1 MNIPMNGDRF
11 VVLGVAPARAP
22 WFRTVS
28 QWANAA
34 SLPLE
39 FLKCLSPEEV
49 RARLAS
55 GQPFSALL
63 ADAGVPAVDRD
74 LLSAAARADCAVVV
88 IEDKRVRRDW
98 VALGAAVT
106 LPPDFDRDQLLGVLQ
121 QHAVHVTQ
129 PDHQAIAEAPP
140 ATTDH
145 CVVVAVTGPGGTGA
159 STAAIAL
166 AQGAAAESRGH
177 RRVLL
182 ADFCLHAEQAMLH
195 DVRDVAPGL
204 QELVDAHRFG
214 NLAAAETRALAF
226 RIAERRYDLLLGL
239 RHARFWSALRPKSI
253 GAAFESLMA
262 AYGTLVCDVDGDL
275 EGESESGSLDV
286 EERNGLSRLAV
297 QRADVVI
304 AVGAA
309 SMKGLHSLAVTVGG
323 IHAAAPGAAVLAV
336 VNCAPRSPRGRAEIT
351 SALHQLVR
359 GASPDRQVFGPVF
372 LPERKVDSLLRDG
385 ARLPAPLVQTLT
397 GAVGALLAEGAR
409 RERSVPL
416 PSAVRP
422 GSLGTWTEPATG

>member
-1 MNIPMNGDRF
+1 MTTAMNGDRF

-34 SLPLE
+34 SVPLE

-74 LLSAAARADCAVVV
+74 LVSAATRADCAVVV
-88 IEDKRVRRDW
+88 VEDKRVRRDW
-98 VALGAAVT
+98 VALGAAAT
-106 LPPDFDRDQLLGVLQ
+106 LPPDFDRDQLLGVLL
-121 QHAVHVTQ
+121 QHAAHVTQ
-129 PDHQAIAEAPP
+129 ADDQAIPEAPP
-140 ATTDH
+140 VDTEH

-166 AQGAAAESRGH
+166 AQGVAAETRG
-177 RRVLL
+177 RSRVLL
-182 ADFCLHAEQAMLH
+182 ADLCLRAEQAMLH

-214 NLAAAETRALAF
+214 NLALSETRALAF

-239 RHARFWSALRPKSI
+239 RRARFWAALRPKSVD
-253 GAAFESLMA
+253 AAFESLMA

-304 AVGAA
+304 TVGAA
-309 SMKGLHSLAVTVGG
+309 SMKGLHSLAVTVGA
-323 IHAAAPGAAVLAV
+323 IHSAAPGAAVLAV
-336 VNCAPRSPRGRAEIT
+336 VNCAPRSPRARAEIT
-351 SALHQLVR
+351 TALHQLVS
-359 GASPDRQVFGPVF
+359 GPSPDRRVYGPVF

-385 ARLPAPLVQTLT
+385 ARLPPPLVEPLT
-397 GAVGALLAEGAR
+397 GAVGALIAEGAR
-409 RERSVPL
+409 RERAVPL
-416 PSAVRP
+416 PNAVRP
-422 GSLGTWTEPATG
+422 GSLGTWAEPATG

>member
-1 MNIPMNGDRF
+1 MKADRF

-34 SLPLE
+34 SLPVE

-74 LLSAAARADCAVVV
+74 LVSAAARAACAVVV
-88 IEDKRVRRDW
+88 VEDKRVRRDW
-98 VALGAAVT
+98 VALGAAAT
-106 LPPDFDRDQLLGVLQ
+106 LPPDFDREQLLGVLL
-121 QHAVHVTQ
+121 QHAAHVAQ
-129 PDHQAIAEAPP
+129 PEDSPLPEAPP
-140 ATTDH
+140 VSTEH
-145 CVVVAVTGPGGTGA
+145 CVVVAVTAPGGTGA

-166 AQGAAAESRGH
+166 AQGVAAETRG
-177 RRVLL
+177 RSPVLL
-182 ADFCLHAEQAMLH
+182 ADLCLRAEQAMLH

-214 NLAAAETRALAF
+214 SLTVSETRALAF

-239 RHARFWSALRPKSI
+239 RRARFWAALRPTSI
-253 GAAFESLMA
+253 DAAFESLMA
-262 AYGTLVCDVDGDL
+262 AYGTVVCDVDGDL
-275 EGESESGSLDV
+275 EGENESGSLDV

-304 AVGAA
+304 AVGAP
-309 SMKGLHSLAVTVGG
+309 SMKGLHSLAVTVGAV
-323 IHAAAPGAAVLAV
+323 HAAAPSAAVLAV
-336 VNCAPRSPRGRAEIT
+336 VNCAPRSPRVRAEFT
-351 SALHQLVR
+351 SALHKLVS
-359 GASPDRQVFGPVF
+359 GAAADRQVYGPVF
-372 LPERKVDSLLRDG
+372 LPERKVDTLLRDG
-385 ARLPAPLVQTLT
+385 ARLPAPLVQPLT
-397 GAVGALLAEGAR
+397 GAVGALIAEGAC
-409 RERSVPL
+409 RERPVPL
-416 PSAVRP
+416 PPAVRP
-422 GSLGTWTEPATG
+422 GSLGTWAEPAIG